1 MNTRSH
7 ARAALLA
14 AAAALSACG
23 GGSSPEED
31 LLLSLSYLP
40 STVGLWSPI
49 DLLPG
54 IGGLDGH
61 EPKCTLAAG
70 ALPDGLRLDLATC
83 AISGQADEVGSFQ
96 ATIRLTVD
104 GFSGHIDATAS
115 FTVMAP
121 QPTWRY
127 EAGVNAAAWAYEFS
141 DEPIINWFDPR
152 AGDQIGYELLGGLPP
167 GLTLDAATGEIRGTP
182 TDAGTFLPRIRTT
195 IRRGSLVN
203 ITTNELEPLDV
214 AAPVE
219 AVAYAPLSL
228 VAGQAVDALP
238 ELTDSL
244 LGLLY
249 TGWSFGLHA
258 QEGCPAVLPEGWT
271 LQPDTGRVT
280 GTATAGM
287 SQCVGIRL
295 QVRREGLVRNLDTS
309 LRVSSP

>member
-1 MNTRSH
+1 MKIRSRTR
-7 ARAALLA
+7 ALLLA
-14 AAAALSACG
+14 SATTLASCG
-23 GGSSPEED
+23 GGSSEED
-31 LLLSLSYLP
+31 LLLRLAYLP
-40 STVGLWSPI
+40 LTVGLWSPI

-54 IGGLDGH
+54 LGGLDGH
-61 EPKCTLAAG
+61 DPTCTLAAG

-115 FTVMAP
+115 ITVTAP

-127 EAGVNAAAWAYEFS
+127 EVGANAAAWAYEFN
-141 DEPIINWFDPR
+141 DEPIINGFDAQ
-152 AGDQIGYELLGGLPP
+152 AGDQISYELLGGLPP
-167 GLTLDAATGEIRGTP
+167 GLTLDPATGESRGTP

-203 ITTNELEPLDV
+203 TTTDELEPLDV

-219 AVAYAPLSL
+219 AVAYEPLNL
-228 VAGQAVDALP
+228 VAGQAADALP

-249 TGWSFGLHA
+249 TDWSFSLQA
-258 QEGCPAVLPEGWT
+258 QEGCPAVLPEGWV
-271 LQPDTGRVT
+271 LQPATGRVT

-295 QVRREGLVRNLDTS
+295 QVRREGLARNYDAT
-309 LRVSSP
+309 LRVASTP

>member
-1 MNTRSH
+1 MNIRSR
-7 ARAALLA
+7 AKAALLA
-14 AAAALSACG
+14 SAAALASCG
-23 GGSSPEED
+23 GGSPEED
-31 LLLSLSYLP
+31 LLLSLAYLP
-40 STVGLWSPI
+40 TTVGLWSPI

-61 EPKCTLAAG
+61 DPTCTLAAG
-70 ALPDGLRLDLATC
+70 ALPDGLRLDVATC

-115 FTVMAP
+115 FTVTAP

-127 EAGVNAAAWAYEFS
+127 EVGANAAAWAYEFS
-141 DEPIINWFDPR
+141 DEPIINGFDSQ
-152 AGDQIGYELLGGLPP
+152 AGDQISYELLGGLPP
-167 GLTLDAATGEIRGTP
+167 GLTLDAASGEISGTP

-195 IRRGSLVN
+195 IRRGNLVN
-203 ITTNELEPLDV
+203 TTTNELEPLDV

-219 AVAYAPLSL
+219 AVAYDPLNL
-228 VAGQAVDALP
+228 VAGQAVGVMP
-238 ELTDSL
+238 ELTGSL

-249 TGWSFGLHA
+249 TDWSFGLQA
-258 QEGCPAVLPEGWT
+258 LEGCPAVLPDGWV
-271 LQPDTGRVT
+271 LSPDTGRVS

-287 SQCVGIRL
+287 DQCVGIRL
-295 QVRREGLVRNLDTS
+295 QVRRDGLVRDLDTS